1 MEGQMRT
8 FIAVFFAV
16 LLSGCAAG
24 QRYTECTKQYPEPQN
39 VFWSRGA
46 ANSTS
51 AGSFLLSSMLASA
64 FGEDQGAYNQW
75 QQTIALCVDQKTAA
89 AQ

>member
-1 MEGQMRT
+1 MRT
-8 FIAVFFAV
+8 FIAVFLAIS
-16 LLSGCAAG
+16 LSGCAAG

-46 ANSTS
+46 DASTS
-51 AGSFLLSSMLASA
+51 AGSFLLSSLLASA

-75 QQTIALCVDQKTAA
+75 KQTVALCVDPKTAA

>member
-1 MEGQMRT
+1 MRT

-16 LLSGCAAG
+16 LLSGCDAG

-46 ANSTS
+46 DASSS
-51 AGSFLLSSMLASA
+51 AGSFILSSLLASA
-64 FGEDQGAYNQW
+64 SGEDQGAYNQW
-75 QQTIALCVDQKTAA
+75 KQTIALCIDQKTAA
-89 AQ
+89 AR